1 MRFAHISD
9 MHLGQTQYGR
19 AEREDDM
26 YDAFDE
32 AVGISIKDKVDF
44 AILAG
49 DLFDK
54 PVPSGRA
61 IVSLGNSLKRL
72 KDADIKAYFIL
83 GEHDVSRVRAT
94 PVAQVYHNLEV
105 ADYIGHGTPV
115 MHKGTLLVG
124 MDKKRRDEMPEHAE
138 VMARAD
144 AAARAH
150 TGRSVLVMHQGLM
163 EVNKFAGEI
172 AVSEMPGSFS
182 YYAMGH
188 LHDRH
193 ERNFEALGGPL
204 AYPGSTEVTSV
215 EGIRGTTK
223 GFYEVDISGE
233 EASMDWIALDTRP
246 HVSFDTEYDSMGS
259 RVAEIVA
266 EIGRLKKSPVV
277 RLNVSGPKVDVGAA
291 HEQSAPIRDA
301 ALHLQ
306 VSADHTGGA
315 RDAGEVMGEKPAHMD
330 TARARL
336 AEKALGDASLADL
349 ALKSLLPLLSAG
361 KMDEALQVIMDDYES
376 FRKGR
381 AA

>member
-32 AVGISIKDKVDF
+32 AVDISIKDRVDF
-44 AILAG
+44 AVLAG

-72 KDADIKAYFIL
+72 SDADIKAYFIL

-115 MHKGTLLVG
+115 MHKDTLLVG

-172 AVSEMPGSFS
+172 AVSEMPKSFS

-193 ERNFEALGGPL
+193 ERRFESLGGPL
-204 AYPGSTEVTSV
+204 AYPGSTEVSSM
-215 EGIRGTTK
+215 EGIRGTKK

-246 HVSFDTEYDSMGS
+246 HVSFDAEYDAMGS

-266 EIGRLKKSPVV
+266 EIRRLKKSPVV

-291 HEQSAPIRDA
+291 HEQAVPIREA

-306 VSADHTGGA
+306 VNASHTEGSEG
-315 RDAGEVMGEKPAHMD
+315 AGEVMVERPVHMD
-330 TARARL
+330 DERARL
-336 AEKALGDASLADL
+336 AEKALGDGSLSNL
-349 ALKSLLPLLSAG
+349 ALKALLPLLSAG
-361 KMDEALQVIMDDYES
+361 RMDEALKVVMDDYES

-381 AA
+381 TK